1 MAKIYLVDGMS
12 LVFRAY
18 HAMQRTNLRSPSGEP
33 TFALFGFTNILTS
46 LLEKEKPE
54 YLAVVFDTAEPTFRH
69 ELFDDYKANRDA
81 FPDDLAPQ
89 LPKIKE
95 LLDALNIPR
104 IELDGYEADDIIGTI
119 SVKEAAKGNEIICL
133 TNDKDYYQ
141 LVNDRIKIYK
151 PSRLSNEDFDIITI
165 EKVFDKFGVPP
176 EKVIDVLAIIGD
188 SVDNVPGVK
197 GVGEKT
203 AIPLIQKFG
212 SLESLYENI
221 DAIEKESVRK
231 KFDENKQ
238 NAFLSKE
245 LVTIDTNVPIQ
256 FNLENFAIRPPD
268 FDKLDKFFVNVG
280 FNTLRKRWLE
290 KRGDFISTTEQQNEG
305 YDDFSLQEEKI
316 NDEKNIVEI
325 TGFRTIKDFSV
336 NYNLINTPEK
346 FLELL
351 AKLKTVEEFAIDL
364 ETDSL
369 NRDTC
374 KIVGIAI
381 SFIENEAYYI
391 AVFDDFDFSQEKNN
405 EDSLFHQ
412 TAISTEI
419 QNNTLSLTYVI
430 DNLKAILVNRQ
441 IKKIGQNI
449 KFDAYILNRYGIE
462 LSPITFDTMLAS
474 YVLNPD
480 ERHNLDAISKKWLN
494 YIPIPISQLIGEKKS
509 KQISMKDVPLDEI
522 SIYACEDADL
532 ALKLKNVL
540 DKKIKDEKLEKLAYE
555 IEFPM
560 TEVLIKVE
568 SNGVAIDSDALSEI
582 SAFLTKEA
590 QILTEKIYEE
600 AGTTFNIDS
609 PKQLSFILFEKLQIP
624 TITKTKTGFSTDV
637 QVLTQLAPYHP
648 IAQHILDYRQLVK
661 LKNTYVDTLPKLVNP
676 KTGRIHTTYNQ
687 TVASTG
693 RLSSTDPNLQNI
705 PIRTEFGKEV
715 RKAFVPQFKD
725 RLIFAADYSQIE
737 LRIMAYYSEDK
748 QLIEAFKNGL
758 DIHASTAAILFN
770 KPINE
775 VTSDMRRIAKTV
787 NFGIMYGLGSYG
799 LSQRIG
805 LSKKESQSIIDNY
818 FKSYPGIKKY
828 MDMTIKSAQEK
839 GYAETLCGRRRY
851 FEQINS
857 QNRMLRTAAERAAI
871 NMPIQGTASDMMKIA
886 MINIHK
892 EMKKQK
898 LKSMMIMQVH
908 DELVFEVISDEA
920 DDLKSLVVELMES
933 ALPLGDVPV
942 IVDSGFGENWL
953 ETK

>member
-1 MAKIYLVDGMS
+1 MARIYLVDGMS

-18 HAMQRTNLRSPSGEP
+18 HAMQKTNLRSPSGEP
-33 TFALFGFTNILTS
+33 TFALFGFTNILTA
-46 LLEKEKPE
+46 LLEKENPE

-69 ELFDDYKANRDA
+69 DLFTDYKANRDS

-95 LLDALNIPR
+95 LLDALNVPR
-104 IELDGYEADDIIGTI
+104 IELDGFEADDIIGTI
-119 SVKEAAKGNEIICL
+119 SVKEAANGNEVICL

-141 LVNDRIKIYK
+141 LVNDNIKIYK
-151 PSRLSNEDFDIITI
+151 PSRFSNEDFDIVTT
-165 EKVFDKFGVPP
+165 EKVFEKFGVPP
-176 EKVIDVLAIIGD
+176 EKVVDVLAIIGD

-203 AIPLIQKFG
+203 AIPMIQKFG
-212 SLESLYENI
+212 NLETLYDNI
-221 DAIEKESVRK
+221 DAIEKESLRK
-231 KFDENKQ
+231 KFEENKQ

-245 LVTIDTNVPIQ
+245 LVTINTNVPVDI
-256 FNLENFAIRPPD
+256 NLKKLELKPPD
-268 FDKLDKFFVNVG
+268 FEKLDAFFINSG
-280 FNTLRKRWLE
+280 FNTLRKRWQEKRAVQSELDLEQKVISKETSNLE
-290 KRGDFISTTEQQNEG
+290 KLS
-305 YDDFSLQEEKI
+305 K
-316 NDEKNIVEI
+316 DESGNNI
-325 TGFRTIKDFSV
+325 FKTIKDVNV
-336 NYNLINTPEK
+336 NYCLINTTDR

-351 AKLKTVEEFAIDL
+351 KKLHDVEEFAIDL

-369 NRDTC
+369 NRETC

-381 SFIENEAYYI
+381 SYFENEAYYI
-391 AVFDDFDFSQEKNN
+391 AVDDDFDFETKQNISP
-405 EDSLFHQ
+405 DGSLFDKPQ
-412 TAISTEI
+412 SVSNGKDNLI
-419 QNNTLSLTYVI
+419 SLTFVI
-430 DNLKAILVNRQ
+430 DN
-441 IKKIGQNI
+441 IKNIFTNQKIRKIGQNI

-462 LSPITFDTMLAS
+462 LTPITFDTMLAS
-474 YVLNPD
+474 YVINPD
-480 ERHNLDAISKKWLN
+480 DRHNLDAISKKWLN
-494 YIPIPISQLIGEKKS
+494 YVPIPISQLIGEKKS
-509 KQISMKDVPLDEI
+509 KQISMKDVSLDDI
-522 SIYACEDADL
+522 STYACEDADL
-532 ALKLKNVL
+532 ALKLKNIL
-540 DKKIKDEKLEKLAYE
+540 DQKLKEEKLEKLAYE

-560 TEVLIKVE
+560 IEVLINVE

-582 SAFLTKEA
+582 STYLTQQA
-590 QILTEKIYEE
+590 AILTEKIYGE

-637 QVLTQLAPYHP
+637 QVLSQLAPYHP
-648 IAQHILDYRQLVK
+648 IAQYILDYRQLVK

-676 KTGRIHTTYNQ
+676 RTGRIHTTYNQ

-715 RKAFVPQFKD
+715 RKAFVPQYKD

-748 QLIEAFKNGL
+748 QLIEAFRNGL
-758 DIHASTAAILFN
+758 DIHASTASILFN

-828 MDMTIKSAQEK
+828 MDMTIKLAQEK

-857 QNRMLRTAAERAAI
+857 QNKMLRTAAERAAI
-871 NMPIQGTASDMMKIA
+871 NMPIQGSASDMMKIA
-886 MINIHK
+886 MINIYC

-898 LKSMMIMQVH
+898 MKSMMIMQVH
-908 DELVFEVISDEA
+908 DELVFEVFPDEA
-920 DDLKSLVVELMES
+920 DELKNLVVELMES
-933 ALPLGDVPV
+933 ALPLGNVPV
-942 IVDSGFGENWL
+942 VVDCGFGENWL

>member
-12 LVFRAY
+12 VVFRAY
-18 HAMQRTNLRSPSGEP
+18 HAMQKSGLRSPSGEP

-46 LLEKEKPE
+46 LLEKEKPD

-69 ELFDDYKANRDA
+69 DLFTDYKANRDA
-81 FPDDLAPQ
+81 FPDDLVPQ

-119 SVKEAAKGNEIICL
+119 SRKESAKGNEVICL

-141 LVNDRIKIYK
+141 LVDDRVKIFK
-151 PSRLSNEDFDIITI
+151 PSKISNEDFDIITT
-165 EKVFDKFGVPP
+165 ESVLNKFGVLP

-188 SVDNVPGVK
+188 AVDNVPGVK

-212 SLESLYENI
+212 SLERLYENI
-221 DAIEKESVRK
+221 DAIEKESIRK
-231 KFDENKQ
+231 KFEENKD

-245 LVTIDTNVPIQ
+245 LVTIDTNVPIEIK
-256 FNLENFAIRPPD
+256 FEDLKIKEPD
-268 FDKLDKFFVNVG
+268 FERLDKFFAKVG
-280 FNTLRKRWLE
+280 FNTIRKRWLE
-290 KRGDFISTTEQQNEG
+290 KRNLFNDTGEPTI
-305 YDDFSLQEEKI
+305 DDT
-316 NDEKNIVEI
+316 EI
-325 TGFRTIKDFSV
+325 TKTDENQTFMTIKDIKV
-336 NYNLINTPEK
+336 NYELITSKEK
-346 FLELL
+346 LLELKS
-351 AKLKTVEEFAIDL
+351 KLEAIKEFSIDL

-369 NRDTC
+369 DRDTC

-381 SFIENEAYYI
+381 SYLENSACYI
-391 AVFDDFDFSQEKNN
+391 AVEDDFQLHRSFSGE
-405 EDSLFHQ
+405 SLFDIPDTSQKNQ
-412 TAISTEI
+412 TE
-419 QNNTLSLTYVI
+419 NPLSLTFVFNI
-430 DNLKAILVNRQ
+430 FKSILTDQN

-449 KFDAYILNRYGIE
+449 KFDAYILNRHGIE

-480 ERHNLDAISKKWLN
+480 DRHNLDAISKKWLN
-494 YIPIPISQLIGEKKS
+494 YIPIPITQLIGEKKS

-540 DKKIKDEKLEKLAYE
+540 EKKLYEENLTRLAYE

-560 TEVLIKVE
+560 IEVLVKVE
-568 SNGVAIDSDALSEI
+568 SNGVAIDVDALAEI
-582 SAFLTKEA
+582 STYLTDESAK
-590 QILTEKIYEE
+590 LTEKIYEE

-609 PKQLSFILFEKLQIP
+609 PKQLSFILFEKMQIP
-624 TITKTKTGFSTDV
+624 SVTKTKTGFSTDV
-637 QVLTQLAPYHP
+637 QVLTQLAPFHP
-648 IAQHILDYRQLVK
+648 IAQYILDYRQLVK
-661 LKNTYVDTLPKLVNP
+661 LKNTYVDALPKLVNP

-687 TVASTG
+687 TIASTG

-705 PIRTEFGKEV
+705 PIRSESGKEV
-715 RKAFVPQFKD
+715 RKAFVPQSKD
-725 RLIFAADYSQIE
+725 RMIFAADYSQIE
-737 LRIMAYYSEDK
+737 LRIMAYISGDR

-758 DIHASTAAILFN
+758 DIHAATAATLFH
-770 KPINE
+770 KPITE
-775 VTSDMRRIAKTV
+775 VSSDMRRIAKTV

-805 LSKKESQSIIDNY
+805 LSKKESQNIIDNY

-828 MDMTIKSAQEK
+828 MDMTIKSAQDK

-857 QNRMLRTAAERAAI
+857 QNKMLRTAAERAAI

-892 EMKKQK
+892 EMKKLK
-898 LKSMMIMQVH
+898 MKSMMIMQVH
-908 DELVFEVISDEA
+908 DELVFEVFSDESNE
-920 DDLKSLVVELMES
+920 LKQLVVELMES
-933 ALPLGDVPV
+933 ALPLGEVPV
-942 IVDSGFGENWL
+942 VVDSGFGENWL

>member
-33 TFALFGFTNILTS
+33 TFALFGFTNILTA

-69 ELFDDYKANRDA
+69 DLFTDYKANRDA

-119 SVKEAAKGNEIICL
+119 SVKESSNGNEVICL

-141 LVNDRIKIYK
+141 LVNDKIKIYK
-151 PSRLSNEDFDIITI
+151 PSRLSNEDFDIVTT
-165 EKVFDKFGVPP
+165 EKVFEKFGVSP

-212 SLESLYENI
+212 SLEALYDNI
-221 DAIEKESVRK
+221 DAIEKESLRK
-231 KFDENKQ
+231 KLEENKQ

-245 LVTIDTNVPIQ
+245 LVTIDTNVPIEI
-256 FNLENFAIRPPD
+256 NLENLKVKPPD
-268 FDKLDKFFVNVG
+268 FEKLDKFFLSSG
-280 FNTLRKRWLE
+280 FNTLRKRWFE
-290 KRGDFISTTEQQNEG
+290 KKGNYIEDENNQVETPDEILRV
-305 YDDFSLQEEKI
+305 QEEVK
-316 NDEKNIVEI
+316 DETTVFK
-325 TGFRTIKDFSV
+325 TIKDIDV
-336 NYNLINTPEK
+336 KYYLINTYEK
-346 FLELL
+346 FNELL
-351 AKLKTVEEFAIDL
+351 NKLHDVEEFAIDL

-369 NRDTC
+369 DRDNC

-391 AVFDDFDFSQEKNN
+391 AVYDDFESKSGNSGDG
-405 EDSLFHQ
+405 SLFDV
-412 TAISTEI
+412 TDSD
-419 QNNTLSLTYVI
+419 NNATNDSISLTYVI
-430 DNLKAILVNRQ
+430 KYIRNLLTNPKIR
-441 IKKIGQNI
+441 KIGQNI

-474 YVLNPD
+474 YVINPD
-480 ERHNLDAISKKWLN
+480 DRHNLDAISKKWLN
-494 YIPIPISQLIGEKKS
+494 YMPIPITQLIGEKKS
-509 KQISMKDVPLDEI
+509 KQISMKDVPLEDI

-540 DKKIKDEKLEKLAYE
+540 EKKLKDEKLEKLAFD

-560 TEVLIKVE
+560 IEVLVKVE
-568 SNGVAIDSDALSEI
+568 SNGVAIDSDALAEI
-582 SAFLTKEA
+582 STYLTQQA
-590 QILTEKIYEE
+590 ANLTEKIYEE

-609 PKQLSFILFEKLQIP
+609 PKQLSFVLFEKLQIP
-624 TITKTKTGFSTDV
+624 SITKTKTGFSTDV
-637 QVLTQLAPYHP
+637 QVLSQLAPYHP
-648 IAQHILDYRQLVK
+648 IAKYILDYRQIVK
-661 LKNTYVDTLPKLVNP
+661 LKNTYVDALPKLVNP

-705 PIRTEFGKEV
+705 PIRTDFGKEV

-737 LRIMAYYSEDK
+737 LRIMAYYSEDR

-857 QNRMLRTAAERAAI
+857 QNKMLRTAAERAAI

-886 MINIHK
+886 MINIHN

-898 LKSMMIMQVH
+898 MKSMMIMQVH
-908 DELVFEVISDEA
+908 DELVFEVYKDEA
-920 DDLKSLVVELMES
+920 DDLKTLVVELMES
-933 ALPLGDVPV
+933 ALPLGDVPIV
-942 IVDSGFGENWL
+942 VDSGFGANWL

>member
-33 TFALFGFTNILTS
+33 TFALFGFTNILTA

-69 ELFDDYKANRDA
+69 NLFTDYKANRDA
-81 FPDDLAPQ
+81 FPDDLVPQ
-89 LPKIKE
+89 LIKIKD

-104 IELDGYEADDIIGTI
+104 IELDGFEADDIIGTI
-119 SVKEAAKGNEIICL
+119 SINEASKGNEVICL

-141 LVNDRIKIYK
+141 LVNDKIKIYK
-151 PSRLSNEDFDIITI
+151 PSRQSNEDFDVVTI
-165 EKVFDKFGVPP
+165 EKVYEKFGVPP

-203 AIPLIQKFG
+203 AIPLIQRFG
-212 SLESLYENI
+212 SLEALYENI
-221 DAIEKESVRK
+221 DAIEKESVRTKLEDNK
-231 KFDENKQ
+231 K

-245 LVTIDTNVPIQ
+245 LVTIDTNVPIDIK
-256 FNLENFAIRPPD
+256 LDDLIIRTPD
-268 FDKLDKFFVNVG
+268 FEKLDRFFINSG
-280 FNTLRKRWLE
+280 FNTLRKRWLD
-290 KRGDFISTTEQQNEG
+290 KKGDIIAAPENQNLESDIDYQTETKNV
-305 YDDFSLQEEKI
+305 EEPIAFKTI
-316 NDEKNIVEI
+316 NDVE
-325 TGFRTIKDFSV
+325 V
-336 NYNLINTPEK
+336 NYVLINNNET
-346 FLELL
+346 FLEMVS
-351 AKLKTVEEFAIDL
+351 KLRQVKEFAIDL

-369 NRDTC
+369 NRDFC

-381 SFIENEAYYI
+381 SFIQNEAYYI
-391 AVFDDFDFSQEKNN
+391 AVEDDFKENQTKAGEDGLFDLTNKGSDNTNN
-405 EDSLFHQ
+405 L
-412 TAISTEI
+412 
-419 QNNTLSLTYVI
+419 LSLTYVL
-430 DNLKAILVNRQ
+430 DNIKDILINPD

-474 YVLNPD
+474 YVINPD
-480 ERHNLDAISKKWLN
+480 DRHNLDAISKKWLK
-494 YIPIPISQLIGEKKS
+494 YVPIPITRLIGEKKS
-509 KQISMKDVPLDEI
+509 NQISMKEIPLEDI

-540 DKKIKDEKLEKLAYE
+540 NQKLKQENLEKLAYE

-560 TEVLIKVE
+560 IEVLIKVE
-568 SNGVAIDSDALSEI
+568 SNGVAIDSEALAEI
-582 SAFLTKEA
+582 STFLTQEA
-590 QILTEKIYEE
+590 AVLTNKIYNE

-609 PKQLSFILFEKLQIP
+609 PKQLSFILFEKLKIP
-624 TITKTKTGFSTDV
+624 TVTKTKTGFSTDV
-637 QVLTQLAPYHP
+637 QVLSQLAPYHP
-648 IAQHILDYRQLVK
+648 IAKYILDYRQLVK

-676 KTGRIHTTYNQ
+676 RTGRIHTTYNQ

-715 RKAFVPQFKD
+715 RKAFVPQYKD

-737 LRIMAYYSEDK
+737 LRIMAFYSEDR
-748 QLIEAFKNGL
+748 QLIESFKNGL

-805 LSKKESQSIIDNY
+805 LSRKESQTIIDNY

-857 QNRMLRTAAERAAI
+857 ENRMLRTAAERAAI

-886 MINIHK
+886 MINIHN
-892 EMKKQK
+892 EMKKRK

-908 DELVFEVISDEA
+908 DELVFEVIKEEA
-920 DDLKSLVVELMES
+920 DELKQLVVELMES
-933 ALPLGDVPV
+933 ALNLGDVPV
-942 IVDSGFGENWL
+942 VVDSGFGKNWL

>member
-33 TFALFGFTNILTS
+33 TFALFGFTNILTA

-69 ELFDDYKANRDA
+69 DLFTDYKANRDA

-95 LLDALNIPR
+95 LLDALNISR

-119 SVKEAAKGNEIICL
+119 SVKESLNGNEVICL

-141 LVNDRIKIYK
+141 LVNDKIKIYK
-151 PSRLSNEDFDIITI
+151 PSRLSNEDFDVVTT
-165 EKVFDKFGVPP
+165 EKVFEKFGVSP

-212 SLESLYENI
+212 SLEALYDNI
-221 DAIEKESVRK
+221 DAIDKESLRK
-231 KFDENKQ
+231 KLEENKQ

-245 LVTIDTNVPIQ
+245 LVTIDTNVPIEI
-256 FNLENFAIRPPD
+256 NLENLKVKPPD
-268 FDKLDKFFVNVG
+268 FEKLDKFFLSSG

-290 KRGDFISTTEQQNEG
+290 KKGNYIEDENNLDETPDEI
-305 YDDFSLQEEKI
+305 LKVQEEVK
-316 NDEKNIVEI
+316 DETTVFK
-325 TGFRTIKDFSV
+325 TIKDIDAK
-336 NYNLINTPEK
+336 YYLINTSDK
-346 FLELL
+346 FNELL
-351 AKLKTVEEFAIDL
+351 NKLHDIEEFAIDL

-369 NRDTC
+369 DRDNC

-391 AVFDDFDFSQEKNN
+391 AVYDDFESKSVNSGDG
-405 EDSLFHQ
+405 SLFDV
-412 TAISTEI
+412 TDSD
-419 QNNTLSLTYVI
+419 NNATNDSISLTYVI
-430 DNLKAILVNRQ
+430 KYIRNLLTNPK

-474 YVLNPD
+474 YVINPD
-480 ERHNLDAISKKWLN
+480 DRHNLDAISKKWLR
-494 YIPIPISQLIGEKKS
+494 YVPIPISQLIGEKKS
-509 KQISMKDVPLDEI
+509 KQISMKDVPLEDI

-540 DKKIKDEKLEKLAYE
+540 EKKLKDEKLEKLAFD

-560 TEVLIKVE
+560 IEVLVKVE
-568 SNGVAIDSDALSEI
+568 SNGVAIDSDALAEI
-582 SAFLTKEA
+582 STYLTQQA
-590 QILTEKIYEE
+590 ASLTEKIYEE

-624 TITKTKTGFSTDV
+624 SITKTKTGFSTDV
-637 QVLTQLAPYHP
+637 QVLSQLAPYHP
-648 IAQHILDYRQLVK
+648 IAKYILDYRQIVK
-661 LKNTYVDTLPKLVNP
+661 LKNTYVDALPKLVNP

-715 RKAFVPQFKD
+715 RKAFVPQSKD

-737 LRIMAYYSEDK
+737 LRIMAYYSEDR

-828 MDMTIKSAQEK
+828 MDMTIKLAQEK

-857 QNRMLRTAAERAAI
+857 QNKMLRTAAERAAI
-871 NMPIQGTASDMMKIA
+871 NMPIQGSASDMMKIA
-886 MINIHK
+886 MINIHN

-898 LKSMMIMQVH
+898 MNSMMIMQVH
-908 DELVFEVISDEA
+908 DELVFEVYKDEA
-920 DDLKSLVVELMES
+920 DDLKSLVIELMES
-933 ALPLGDVPV
+933 ALPLGDVPIV
-942 IVDSGFGENWL
+942 VDSGFGANWL